1 MNDILKAIKKTILI
15 PVHPA
20 GFPFI
25 AICAVVMLLFM
36 QISCILGFVGIVL
49 TCWCIYFFRNPVRQT
64 PVKEGLVISPADG
77 TVQMIVESELPPEL
91 ADAKEDGDK
100 LFETETVTRISVFL
114 NVFNVH
120 INRIPMNGEIK
131 KVVYHPGKF
140 FNADLDKAS
149 IHNERSTVLMKPEGK
164 SDSIAFVQIAGLIAR
179 RIICQLKA
187 GEKVSAGNI
196 YGLIRFGSRMDIY
209 LPNGV
214 KPLVSVG
221 QTMIGGETVIADYN
235 SSEDTRMAEDRGP
248 KADTSK
254 DEVKEEGEVKT
265 ETPETEETKDGDS

>member
-1 MNDILKAIKKTILI
+1 MNDILKAVKKTLFI
-15 PVHPA
+15 PIHSA
-20 GFPFI
+20 GYPFI
-25 AICAVVMLLFM
+25 AIFAVVAFFLMKL
-36 QISCILGFVGIVL
+36 SCVLGFVGLVL

-64 PVKEGLVISPADG
+64 PVREGLVISPADG
-77 TVQMIVESELPPEL
+77 RVQMIVETELPPEL
-91 ADAKEDGDK
+91 QESKEEGDK
-100 LFETETVTRISVFL
+100 LFETEKVTRVSVFL

-120 INRIPMNGEIK
+120 INRVPIDGEIK

-149 IHNERSTVLMKPEGK
+149 IHNERSTVLMKAEGK
-164 SDSIAFVQIAGLIAR
+164 KDSIAFVQIAGLIAR

-187 GEKVSAGNI
+187 GEKVKAGNI

-221 QTMIGGETVIADYN
+221 QTMVGGETVIADFN
-235 SSEDTRMAEDRGP
+235 SNEDIRVAEDRG
-248 KADTSK
+248 
-254 DEVKEEGEVKT
+254 VKKETVITPAEEQSEDDNTAGE
-265 ETPETEETKDGDS
+265 DN